1 MRSIPYPDVYKRQE
15 QYASASGVVNNYLR
29 VCEERGVEPV
39 ELVGPSD
46 SRSVFDAA
54 VGLLFFIFCFHYC
67 ILYSLGDNPVWC
79 LKYLPKKEGFGK
91 FIK

>member
-1 MRSIPYPDVYKRQE
+1 MRVVVNGDVIDGAFGAGGDLVHHLVNPAEERACGCGLHGCLE

-46 SRSVFDAA
+46 SRSVFER
-54 VGLLFFIFCFHYC
+54 GSC
-67 ILYSLGDNPVWC
+67 GR
-79 LKYLPKKEGFGK
+79 
-91 FIK
+91 